1 MVLSARN
8 QLPGTVT
15 AIKTGDVMT
24 ELTVQLDQGPELVS
38 VITTTSVERLQLA
51 VGSRV
56 TVVIKATEVMIATDE
71 RS

>member
-1 MVLSARN
+1 MALSARN

-38 VITTTSVERLQLA
+38 VITTTSAQRLQLA
-51 VGSRV
+51 VGSHV